1 MIFPRWGSW
10 GVESGSTVVGRN
22 GTPGLDLCRDLPPT
36 IAWSRA
42 PASFVPVVRGSVMTN
57 RLVVCAFTVGLV
69 TIAPAARA
77 QTFTHRWD
85 FVCEPHDLVRETQV
99 RGSCDGN
106 SLGCAGMIACR
117 YSNPRPIDTR
127 SPSDLGR
134 PATEGSPGAGNG
146 PVLLPGIPGGLF
158 GGASAGST
166 GRKSLTPEE
175 VEAELKRLSAG
186 AKELA
191 GTAKP
196 STGRRESSGAGSTGA
211 ELLDQLLPAAPEPQ
225 CPTDLEGRLQQYMS
239 KEELKD
245 RARRLNDT
253 LQAVGNGLADLR
265 KEIRELESATTIAE
279 IQTRV
284 SSTLTV
290 IQTAVALGGGL
301 PPVQSFFT
309 GLVVATV
316 QGVPG
321 VSEPDDAWVTMLTAF
336 TELSSFPWATLL
348 GAATIV
354 SNEVKLADAKL
365 EVGKVTP
372 LLNRQVDRLTLAWDK
387 VHQQLTAANQQ
398 LARLE
403 ACR

>member
-1 MIFPRWGSW
+1 
-10 GVESGSTVVGRN
+10 
-22 GTPGLDLCRDLPPT
+22 
-36 IAWSRA
+36 
-42 PASFVPVVRGSVMTN
+42 
-57 RLVVCAFTVGLV
+57 
-69 TIAPAARA
+69 
-77 QTFTHRWD
+77 
-85 FVCEPHDLVRETQV
+85 
-99 RGSCDGN
+99 
-106 SLGCAGMIACR
+106 
-117 YSNPRPIDTR
+117 
-127 SPSDLGR
+127 
-134 PATEGSPGAGNG
+134 
-146 PVLLPGIPGGLF
+146 
-158 GGASAGST
+158 
-166 GRKSLTPEE
+166 
-175 VEAELKRLSAG
+175 
-186 AKELA
+186 
-191 GTAKP
+191 
-196 STGRRESSGAGSTGA
+196 
-211 ELLDQLLPAAPEPQ
+211 
-225 CPTDLEGRLQQYMS
+225 MS